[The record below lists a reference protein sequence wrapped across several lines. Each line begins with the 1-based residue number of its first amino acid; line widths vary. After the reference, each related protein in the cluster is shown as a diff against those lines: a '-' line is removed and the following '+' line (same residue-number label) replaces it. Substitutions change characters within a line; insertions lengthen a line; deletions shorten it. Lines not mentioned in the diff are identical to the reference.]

1 MKNSKEERKLT
12 PQRHV
17 ASQRD
22 GKSHSPDAGKG
33 KSSTYAGRGKSK
45 GKGKGKPK
53 GGNRYGVK
61 ALEADFEPESE
72 EPLSEESHSGRSGD
86 EPPDMA

>member
-22 GKSHSPDAGKG
+22 RKSHSPDAGKG
-33 KSSTYAGRGKSK
+33 KSSTYAGKGKSK
-45 GKGKGKPK
+45 GKGKGKSK

-61 ALEADFEPESE
+61 ALEVDFEAESE
-72 EPLSEESHSGRSGD
+72 EPLSEESHSGGSGD